1 MSKWRLKVFDECR
14 ESRTANIPNV
24 LGSVDYHSK
33 MTDKQLFSLAQYM
46 KSNDINFKTLLT
58 YDGMENIANQV
69 LCRWLRPSE
78 LQRLSA
84 IMKQDTLN
92 MYRGTLRLQLE
103 PDATPG
109 TFVGILGENLVA
121 LTRKHNLLYAWYHN
135 SSKNLILYSLRKG
148 DIKGACSDSIV
159 KNFKIDTII
168 EEQIGTA
175 DWGKIGQITNIRSYA
190 NVPRSRSTTTKSTKS
205 AVSTRSSASTRST
218 TPTKK
223 STTNGS
229 SQKKK
234 KTFLN
239 SRTFA
244 NVVKKGKPA
253 TTTTNVARA

>member
-1 MSKWRLKVFDECR
+1 MNQGELKIYR
-14 ESRTANIPNV
+14 A
-24 LGSVDYHSK
+24 
-33 MTDKQLFSLAQYM
+33 
-46 KSNDINFKTLLT
+46 TL
-58 YDGMENIANQV
+58 
-69 LCRWLRPSE
+69 
-78 LQRLSA
+78 
-84 IMKQDTLN
+84 K
-92 MYRGTLRLQLE
+92 LQLE
-103 PDATPG
+103 PRTTPG
-109 TFVGILGENLVA
+109 RFVGILGENLIA
-121 LTRKHNLLYAWYHN
+121 LTSRHNLLYAWYHN
-135 SSKNLILYSLRKG
+135 SNKNLVLYSLRKG

-159 KNFKIDTII
+159 KDFKIDTII

-175 DWGKIGQITNIRSYA
+175 DWGKIGQITNIMSSA
-190 NVPRSRSTTTKSTKS
+190 NVVRSRSTTTKSTKS

-253 TTTTNVARA
+253 TTTTKVARA